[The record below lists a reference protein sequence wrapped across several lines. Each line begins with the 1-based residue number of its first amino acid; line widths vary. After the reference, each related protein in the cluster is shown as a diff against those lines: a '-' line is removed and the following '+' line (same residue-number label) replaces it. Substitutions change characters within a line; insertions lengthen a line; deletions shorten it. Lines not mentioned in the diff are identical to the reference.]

1 MSRSSK
7 SNSSSPLPP
16 DSSSITRR
24 DATKLAGVAAAT
36 AIFAPQIQT
45 VKAANSQLQYAIIG
59 VGGRGQYH
67 VQHFNNVDG
76 GKCIAVCDVD
86 DANLK
91 KGQSMSKDKPEAI
104 KDYREVL
111 ARKDIEAVLIATPLY
126 THFPITK
133 DALLAGKHVFCEKS
147 LVFTAA
153 EVHELRKLC
162 AERPKQVLQ
171 VGLQRRYSQFY
182 QTAKQMVEQGL
193 IGRVTHVYAQWHRN
207 SLGKTWTPPSWRV
220 FKKYSGGLTA
230 ELASHQIDV
239 ADWMIGSHPEFVVG
253 VGGIDDYKD
262 GRDLPDNIQLIF
274 RYPGGQK
281 LMYSSISTNQHL
293 ALFGSTR
300 TQFGEMIM
308 GTEGTI
314 HITVGTDNEP
324 ATAMWFYEPGPKK
337 AEAAKYGKEK
347 SAKASASL
355 TSTGKGGKGLPV
367 LMDRDKVTGN
377 ESFLEKEMKY
387 AKMWLY
393 KKGVMV
399 PEETKNPVDVQLEAF
414 IDSCRN
420 GTKPKADLEVGLE
433 DSTNVILA
441 NLAMDEGRRVY
452 MNEIDKMGKGPAP
465 MAAPDKAKKAAD

>member
-1 MSRSSK
+1 MSRQNK
-7 SNSSSPLPP
+7 TSNSSNP
-16 DSSSITRR
+16 DSLITRR
-24 DATKLAGVAAAT
+24 EATKLAGAAA
-36 AIFAPQIQT
+36 AAAVFAPRIQT
-45 VKAANSQLQYAIIG
+45 VKAANNQLQWAIIG

-67 VQHFNNVDG
+67 VQHFNGIDG
-76 GKCIAVCDVD
+76 GRCVAVCDID
-86 DANLK
+86 ETNLK
-91 KGQSMSKDKPEAI
+91 KAQSMSKDKPEAI

-133 DALLAGKHVFCEKS
+133 DALLAGKHIFCEKS
-147 LVFTAA
+147 LVFTAS
-153 EVHELRKLC
+153 EVVELRKLA

-182 QTAKQMVEQGL
+182 QTAKQMVDQGL

-207 SLGKTWTPPSWRV
+207 SLGKTWSPPSWRV
-220 FKKYSGGLTA
+220 NKKYSGGLTA
-230 ELASHQIDV
+230 ELASHQIDI

-253 VGGIDDYKD
+253 VGGIDEYKD
-262 GRDLPDNIQLIF
+262 GRDVYDNIQLIF
-274 RYPGGQK
+274 KYPAGQK

-293 ALFGSTR
+293 PLFGSQR

-308 GTEGTI
+308 GTDGTI

-337 AEAAKYGKEK
+337 AQVAGSGKEK
-347 SAKASASL
+347 SAKASSSL

-367 LMDRDKVTGN
+367 LFDK
-377 ESFLEKEMKY
+377 EKPSDSDSFLEREMKF
-387 AKMWLY
+387 AKLWLY

-420 GTKPKADLEVGLE
+420 GTKPKADINVGLE

-452 MNEIDKMGKGPAP
+452 MNEIEKLAVKPT
-465 MAAPDKAKKAAD
+465 AAEGKKAAG

>member
-1 MSRSSK
+1 MSRR
-7 SNSSSPLPP
+7 NP
-16 DSSSITRR
+16 DSSSLTRR
-24 DATKLAGVAAAT
+24 DATKLAGAAAAT
-36 AIFAPQIQT
+36 AVFAPRIQT
-45 VKAANSQLQYAIIG
+45 VKAAGNQLQYAVIG

-67 VQHFNNVDG
+67 VQHFNGADG
-76 GKCIAVCDVD
+76 GRCMAVCDID

-91 KGQSMSKDKPEAI
+91 KGQSMSKDKPEAVR
-104 KDYREVL
+104 DYREVL

-153 EVHELRKLC
+153 EVHELRKLSN
-162 AERPKQVLQ
+162 EHPKQVLQ

-207 SLGKTWTPPSWRV
+207 SLGKTWSPPSWRV
-220 FKKYSGGLTA
+220 DKKKSGGLTA

-253 VGGIDDYKD
+253 VGGVDEYKD
-262 GRDLPDNIQLIF
+262 GRDVYDNIQLIF
-274 RYPGGQK
+274 KYPGGQK
-281 LMYSSISTNQHL
+281 LMYSSISTNHHL

-308 GTEGTI
+308 GTDGTI

-337 AEAAKYGKEK
+337 ATAAGSGKEK
-347 SAKASASL
+347 SAKASSSL

-367 LMDRDKVTGN
+367 LMDKDKVTGN

-387 AKMWLY
+387 ARMWLY

-414 IDSCRN
+414 IESCKT
-420 GTKPKADLEVGLE
+420 GSKPKADLEVGLE

-452 MNEIDKMGKGPAP
+452 MNEIDKMGKVPA
-465 MAAPDKAKKAAD
+465 AAAGAKKG

>member
-1 MSRSSK
+1 MSR
-7 SNSSSPLPP
+7 NSSSPDQTTSL
-16 DSSSITRR
+16 ITRR
-24 DATKLAGVAAAT
+24 DATKLGAAAAAT
-36 AIFAPQIQT
+36 AVFAPRIQT
-45 VKAANSQLQYAIIG
+45 VKAANNLLQFAVIG

-67 VQHFNNVDG
+67 VQHWNNVDG
-76 GKCIAVCDVD
+76 ARCLAVCDID
-86 DANLK
+86 ETNLR
-91 KGQSMSKDKPEAI
+91 KGQSISKDKPEAI

-147 LVFTAA
+147 LVFTPA
-153 EVHELRKLC
+153 EVMELRKL
-162 AERPKQVLQ
+162 ATERPKQVLQ
-171 VGLQRRYSQFY
+171 TGLQRRYSQFY
-182 QTAKQMVEQGL
+182 QTAKQMVDQGL
-193 IGRVTHVYAQWHRN
+193 IGKVTHVYAQWHRN
-207 SLGKTWTPPSWRV
+207 SLGKTWQPPSWRV

-230 ELASHQIDV
+230 ELASHQIDI
-239 ADWMIGSHPEFVVG
+239 ADWMIGTHPEFVVG
-253 VGGIDDYKD
+253 VGGIDEYKD
-262 GRDLPDNIQLIF
+262 GRDVYDNIQLIF
-274 RYPGGQK
+274 KYPGGQK

-293 ALFGSTR
+293 ALFGSQR

-308 GTEGTI
+308 GTDGTI
-314 HITVGTDNEP
+314 HITVGTDSEP

-337 AEAAKYGKEK
+337 ATAAGSGKEK
-347 SAKASASL
+347 SAKASSSL

-367 LMDRDKVTGN
+367 LFDNEKVKDTDG
-377 ESFLEKEMKY
+377 FLEREMKF

-452 MNEIDKMGKGPAP
+452 MNEIEKL
-465 MAAPDKAKKAAD
+465 AAAAEKPKRG

>member
-1 MSRSSK
+1 MPRNSRKPQNPTPS
-7 SNSSSPLPP
+7 L
-16 DSSSITRR
+16 ITRR
-24 DATKLAGVAAAT
+24 EANSLAAT
-36 AIFAPQIQT
+36 AAAAAVFAPRIQT
-45 VKAANSQLQYAIIG
+45 VKAANSQLQFAVIG

-67 VQHFNNVDG
+67 VQHWNNVDG
-76 GKCIAVCDVD
+76 ARCMAVCDID
-86 DANLK
+86 EANLR
-91 KGQSMSKDKPEAI
+91 KGQSISKDKPEAI

-147 LVFTAA
+147 LVFTPQ
-153 EVHELRKLC
+153 EVFELRQL
-162 AERPKQVLQ
+162 ATERPKQVLQ
-171 VGLQRRYSQFY
+171 TGLQRRYSQFY
-182 QTAKQMVEQGL
+182 QTAKQMVDQGL

-207 SLGKTWTPPSWRV
+207 SLGKTWQPPSWRV
-220 FKKYSGGLTA
+220 FRKYSGGLTA
-230 ELASHQIDV
+230 ELASHQVDV
-239 ADWMIGSHPEFVVG
+239 ADWMIGSHPEYVTG
-253 VGGIDDYKD
+253 VGGIDEYKD
-262 GRDLPDNIQLIF
+262 GRDVYDNIQLIF
-274 RYPGGQK
+274 KYPGGQK

-308 GTEGTI
+308 GTDGTI

-337 AEAAKYGKEK
+337 AQPAGSEKEK

-367 LMDRDKVTGN
+367 LFDDEKVKDSD
-377 ESFLEKEMKY
+377 SFLAKEMKF

-399 PEETKNPVDVQLEAF
+399 PEETKNPVDVQLEGF
-414 IDSCRN
+414 VESCRT
-420 GTKPKADLEVGLE
+420 GARPKADLEIGLE

-452 MNEIDKMGKGPAP
+452 MTEIDKLAGRTPTAP
-465 MAAPDKAKKAAD
+465 PEKAKKAAG

>member
-1 MSRSSK
+1 MSRS
-7 SNSSSPLPP
+7 NP
-16 DSSSITRR
+16 DSSSLTRR
-24 DATKLAGVAAAT
+24 DATKLAGAAAAT
-36 AIFAPQIQT
+36 AFFAPRIQT
-45 VKAANSQLQYAIIG
+45 VKAAGSQLQYAVIG

-67 VQHFNNVDG
+67 VQHFNGVDG
-76 GKCIAVCDVD
+76 GRCMAVCDID

-91 KGQSMSKDKPEAI
+91 KGQSMSKDKPEAF

-153 EVHELRKLC
+153 EVHELRKLSN
-162 AERPKQVLQ
+162 ERPKQVLQ

-207 SLGKTWTPPSWRV
+207 SLGKTWSPPSWRV
-220 FKKYSGGLTA
+220 DKKKSGGLTA

-253 VGGIDDYKD
+253 VGGVDEYKD
-262 GRDLPDNIQLIF
+262 GRDVYDNIQLIF
-274 RYPGGQK
+274 KYPGGQK

-308 GTEGTI
+308 GTDGTI

-337 AEAAKYGKEK
+337 ATAGYGKEK
-347 SAKASASL
+347 SAKASSSL

-367 LMDRDKVTGN
+367 LMDKDKVTGN

-387 AKMWLY
+387 ARLWLY

-414 IDSCRN
+414 IESCKT
-420 GTKPKADLEVGLE
+420 GAKPKADLEVGLE

-452 MNEIDKMGKGPAP
+452 MNEIDKMGKAPA
-465 MAAPDKAKKAAD
+465 AAAGAAAKKG